1 MPLNKV
7 TIEDDFWAPRMKVN
21 REKTLLAAHKQ
32 LRDTGRIDAFRL
44 DWKPGMEPQPHRFWD
59 SDVAKWVEA
68 ASYSLAT
75 HPDPEL
81 EKLVEEVVDKIIGAQ
96 HPDGYLNVF
105 YTVVEPENRWK
116 NLRDWHEL
124 YCAGHLIEAA
134 VAHHQ
139 ATGKRDFL
147 DATIRY
153 ADYIDSVFGDE
164 PGKRYG
170 APGHEEIEL
179 ALVKLYHATGEGRY
193 LKLSEFFLNQRGQ
206 KPSVFRLERP
216 DEEYRAEPGYHQ
228 DHLPVRE
235 QTTAEGHAVRAM
247 YLYCGMADV
256 AAETGD
262 EELLSACEKLW
273 ENVTTKRMYITGG
286 IGSTSEGE
294 RFTTD
299 YDLPNATAYAETCAG
314 IGLVFWA
321 HRMLQFGPDSRYA
334 DVMERALYNGVIS
347 GVSLD
352 GERFFYV
359 NPLES
364 AGDHHRQE
372 WFGCACC
379 PPNIA
384 RLIASLGGY
393 IYSQADNDV
402 YVHLYVQG
410 EAELE
415 VAGQKVM
422 LRQET
427 DYPWDGL
434 VRVTVRPERPV
445 RFGLNLRLSGWCL
458 GAMLAVNGQLCKMT
472 ENVTDGYVRIEREWT
487 GEETVE
493 LGVAMPTLLSEAH
506 PAMKAAAGRVALQR
520 GPIVYCLE
528 QADNPIPL
536 HQIVLPYDQEL
547 PLELVEEHREGAVV
561 VKAQAQ
567 AAQDSDW
574 RGALYRPEPTRMAPF
589 EMTAVPY
596 CVWDNRSP
604 GEMLVWIRM
613 C

>member
-206 KPSVFRLERP
+206 KPSVFQLERP

-235 QTTAEGHAVRAM
+235 QSTAEGHAVRAM
-247 YLYCGMADV
+247 YLYSGMADV